1 MVDHI
6 SGHGLILLLVIAGP
20 IVGYILGRILG
31 KSAARAGQDAYA
43 EVQKIMD
50 MKAAK
55 DSKGLRDD
63 LLSRTQDGPK

>member
-20 IVGYILGRILG
+20 IVGYMLGRILG
-31 KSAARAGQDAYA
+31 KAAGKAGLDAVA

-55 DSKGLRDD
+55 DAKGLKDD
-63 LLSRTQDGPK
+63 LLSRTQDGHK